1 MANDRRAA
9 KLGALTLRW
18 LSTGGKNVR
27 KGFTTAL
34 RLVAATAIV
43 AVALPGAASAGL
55 LSTEDPAYCDPNV
68 GQDFARWA
76 DLANYRLSPGG
87 AFEAGAPSWAL
98 SGGAKAVSGNEPFKL
113 RSGSRS
119 LYLPK
124 GAVATSPTTCFSF
137 GDWHARFVVRN
148 TGSSSAELEVDI
160 LVHDALGILSVL
172 DGGTIRAGSSW
183 APSPRISALISNI
196 GALAGTE
203 AISIRLKA
211 HGTRAAF
218 YVDDLFVDPLKKS

>member
-1 MANDRRAA
+1 MADHRRVVR
-9 KLGALTLRW
+9 LREHS
-18 LSTGGKNVR
+18 LCGGFYGRKNVR
-27 KGFTTAL
+27 KGFAARG
-34 RLVAATAIV
+34 RLVSATAMV
-43 AVALPGAASAGL
+43 ALALPGAASAASLG
-55 LSTEDPAYCDPNV
+55 TDDPAYCDPDV

-76 DLANYRLSPGG
+76 DPAYYRLSPGG
-87 AFEAGAPSWAL
+87 TFEAGTPSWGL
-98 SGGAKAVSGNEPFKL
+98 SGGAKAVAGNEPFKL

-124 GAVATSPTTCFSF
+124 GAVATSPRTCFSF

-148 TGSSSAELEVDI
+148 TGSSSAQLEVDI
-160 LVHDALGILSVL
+160 LVYDALGILSVL
-172 DGGTIRAGSSW
+172 DGGTIRAGSAW
-183 APSPRISALISNI
+183 APSPRISALISNV

-203 AISIRLKA
+203 AISVRLKA